1 MSLIDDR
8 KRALENKFAHDQEL
22 KFKAEAR
29 RNKLLGQWAAEL
41 MGKEDREAYGLEVV
55 VADIDQPG
63 DDDVL
68 RKIRRFQRCG
78 RRPVR
83 RGHPSED
90 GGTALRRARSGFRR
104 LIQRWEGTILRRMP
118 ISIEVLQWQATTH
131 TPS

>member
-63 DDDVL
+63 GDDVL
-68 RKIRRFQRCG
+68 RKIRADFDAAGVAQ
-78 RRPVR
+78 
-83 RGHPSED
+83 SDED
-90 GGTALRRARSGFRR
+90 IRAKMAELLSVALDQVSGD
-104 LIQRWEGTILRRMP
+104 
-118 ISIEVLQWQATTH
+118 
-131 TPS
+131 

>member
-1 MSLIDDR
+1 MIVDKSGAIGNGIRLKIGDRGMSLIDDR

-68 RKIRRFQRCG
+68 RKIRADFEAAGVAQ
-78 RRPVR
+78 
-83 RGHPSED
+83 SDED
-90 GGTALRRARSGFRR
+90 IRAKMAELLSVALDQVSGD
-104 LIQRWEGTILRRMP
+104 
-118 ISIEVLQWQATTH
+118 
-131 TPS
+131 

>member
-68 RKIRRFQRCG
+68 RKIRADFDASGVAQ
-78 RRPVR
+78 
-83 RGHPSED
+83 SDED
-90 GGTALRRARSGFRR
+90 IRAKMAELLSVALDQVSG
-104 LIQRWEGTILRRMP
+104 
-118 ISIEVLQWQATTH
+118 A
-131 TPS
+131 